1 MVELVLASAGSYPR
15 VGEGRERQRLRRAYA
30 QWEKG
35 VLSDEGF
42 RAVQDSVVEEV
53 IQEQIEAGLD
63 LVTDGQIRWY
73 DPISHLA
80 GKMEG
85 VRIDGLLRFFDTN
98 FYFRQPV
105 IVGRVGR
112 SAPLIQ
118 DEFHFAKAVSSK
130 PVKPVLTGPYTLAS
144 SSILGIGSRSFQ
156 ELVLDFA
163 TAISQEVAALASE
176 GAEVIQVDEPS
187 ILKDPADFGLF
198 KEAMAV
204 LAEAKGPAL
213 LALYTYFGDAAP
225 LYEAFQGLPV
235 EVLGFDFTYSPKLPE
250 LIEEAGSEKVLGLG
264 LVDGRNTKMETKE
277 TFFPVLERIL
287 SKLPGPFA
295 YLNPSCGLEYLPRD
309 KAYEKLC
316 RMKALKEGFLRGGR
330 P

>member
-1 MVELVLASAGSYPR
+1 MELILASAGSYPR

-35 VLSDEGF
+35 VLSDEEW
-42 RAVQDSVVEEV
+42 RKVQDSVVEEV
-53 IQEQIEAGLD
+53 IKEQIEAGLD
-63 LVTDGQIRWY
+63 LATDGQIRWY

-80 GKMEG
+80 GKLEG

-118 DEFHFAKAVSSK
+118 EEFRFAKAVSSK
-130 PVKPVLTGPYTLAS
+130 PVKPVLMGPYTLAR
-144 SSILGIGSRSFQ
+144 SSILEVGSRSLG
-156 ELVLDFA
+156 ELVLDFTHA
-163 TAISQEVAALASE
+163 LSREVAALSSE

-187 ILKDPADFGLF
+187 ILKYPADFGLF
-198 KEAMAV
+198 REALAV
-204 LAEAKGPAL
+204 LVENKGPSI

-235 EVLGFDFTYSPKLPE
+235 EVLGFDFTYSPNLSR
-250 LIEEAGSEKVLGLG
+250 LIEEAGSEKILGLG
-264 LVDGRNTKMETKE
+264 LIDGRNTKMETKE
-277 TFFPVLERIL
+277 TIFPILERIL
-287 SKLPGPFA
+287 SKLKGPFA

-316 RMKALKEGFLRGGR
+316 RMKALKEGFFSGGR